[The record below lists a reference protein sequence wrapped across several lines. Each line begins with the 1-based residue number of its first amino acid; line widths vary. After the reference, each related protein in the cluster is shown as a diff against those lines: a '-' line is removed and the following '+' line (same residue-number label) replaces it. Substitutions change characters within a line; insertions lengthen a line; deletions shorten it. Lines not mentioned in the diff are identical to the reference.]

1 MILGIETSGTLCS
14 ISWYENERILLEY
27 NIERNQVHSTVL
39 ADLYKN
45 GMNYL
50 EKSAADISL
59 AAIGSGPG
67 SYTGLRIGMS
77 FIKGL
82 CFGSDIPI
90 IGVSNFYVLALQACD
105 NDSPFI
111 TLINANKGR
120 FYYAKFENKSEDFT
134 EKGIIDTDNLN
145 RYSNKE
151 TGIIL
156 DYYTNI
162 DLQIEPWKNFNG
174 IINGRFN
181 ASYLCKAAEIKFKK
195 HGDDDLNEL
204 EPMYLQAFAG
214 VL

>member
-14 ISWYENERILLEY
+14 IAWYENERVLLEY
-27 NIERNQVHSTVL
+27 NIERDHVHSTIL

-50 EKSAADISL
+50 GKSVGDISL
-59 AAIGSGPG
+59 ASIGSGPG

-82 CFGSDIPI
+82 CFGSNIPI
-90 IGVSNFYVLALQACD
+90 IGVSNFNVLALQTF
-105 NDSPFI
+105 NEDSPFI

-120 FYYAKFENKSEDFT
+120 FYYAKFENKSGEFT
-134 EKGIIDTDNLN
+134 EKGIIDSDKLIQ
-145 RYSNKE
+145 YSNKE
-151 TGIIL
+151 TGLIL
-156 DYYTNI
+156 DYYTKI
-162 DLQIEPWKNFNG
+162 DVKIEPWKNFNG
-174 IINGRFN
+174 IINGKFN
-181 ASYLCKAAEIKFKK
+181 ASYLCQAAKIKFDK
-195 HGDDDLNEL
+195 HGADDLNDL